1 MPLFS
6 WPSKN
11 RNTYYDHFLTCDNLL
26 LSKARNGTFCMD
38 NTGLQ
43 TTHNNALE
51 AAKPIL
57 AGYAANSKAKNTW
70 RAYRSDLQD
79 FTDWCQAN
87 ELPALP
93 AAAETVAAY
102 LTFLAPHC
110 KVSTVKRRLS
120 AISQQHLL
128 AGFDSPTQSPL
139 VRITMQGI
147 RRTHAPQQTVRRV
160 QPAITSVIYKL
171 VDQLGDSLI
180 DTRDRALILIGFAG
194 AFRRSELTKLQLG
207 DITESDDGLRVR
219 LRQSK
224 TDQEG
229 QGFVKGIPYGTD
241 PTTCPVRAWQAWK
254 AAAELQDG
262 FAFRSVNRHNKIGA
276 SLSTQAVADLIKR
289 RARAAGL
296 DSAEFSGHSLRA
308 GLITSAAM
316 ANVPERVIAKQS
328 GHKSMPI
335 LRSYIR
341 EGSLFTENA
350 ASKVGL

>member
-1 MPLFS
+1 ME
-6 WPSKN
+6 
-11 RNTYYDHFLTCDNLL
+11 NTE
-26 LSKARNGTFCMD
+26 
-38 NTGLQ
+38 LQ

-51 AAKPIL
+51 LAKPLI

-70 RAYRSDLQD
+70 RAYRSDIRD
-79 FTDWCQAN
+79 FADWCQAN
-87 ELPALP
+87 KLQTLPALP
-93 AAAETVAAY
+93 ETVAAY

-128 AGFDSPTQSPL
+128 AGYDSPTREAI
-139 VRITMQGI
+139 VRVTMQGI

-160 QPAITSVIYKL
+160 QPAVTSVMYKL

-180 DTRDRALILIGFAG
+180 DTRDRALLLIGFAG
-194 AFRRSELTKLQLG
+194 AFRRSELTQLRLS
-207 DITESDDGLRVR
+207 DITETEDGLRIR

-229 QGFVKGIPYGTD
+229 EGFTKGIPYGAEHK
-241 PTTCPVRAWQAWK
+241 TCPVLAWQAWK
-254 AAAELQDG
+254 AAAMMDDG
-262 FAFRSVNRHNKIGA
+262 QAFRSVTRHGKVGT
-276 SLSTQAVADLIKR
+276 SLSDQAVADVIKK

-296 DSAEFSGHSLRA
+296 DYAEFSGHSLRA

-316 ANVPERVIAKQS
+316 ANVPERIIAKQS
-328 GHKSMPI
+328 GHKSLPV
-335 LRSYIR
+335 LRTYIR

-350 ASKVGL
+350 AAKVGL